1 MRIGRLH
8 VITDVKM
15 QQHASHLELAQAAI
29 EGGAE
34 VVQLRDKEASA
45 LALLDTALEL
55 AALCRRKR
63 IHLIV
68 NDRADIAW
76 AADAHGVHLGN
87 QDLPLSAARR
97 LLGPDRILGASADNA
112 EETAR
117 LAREG
122 ADYAGIGP
130 IFSTTSKTDA
140 GPVLGIEGLVKA
152 VRASPIPLIAIGGIT
167 LSNLEEVVA
176 TGVHGVAL
184 LSAVSLSPNPA
195 SVVQKAR
202 AILDFK
208 RTP

>member
-1 MRIGRLH
+1 MKIGRLH

-15 QQHASHLELAQAAI
+15 QQRVSHLELAEAAI
-29 EGGAE
+29 EGGAD

-45 LALLDTALEL
+45 LALLETALEL
-55 AALCRRKR
+55 ASLCRRKR

-76 AADAHGVHLGN
+76 AADAHGVHLGD

-97 LLGPDRILGASADNA
+97 LLGPDRILGSSADNA
-112 EETAR
+112 EDATR
-117 LAREG
+117 LARDG

-140 GPVLGIEGLVKA
+140 GPELGIEGLVKA

-184 LSAVSLSPNPA
+184 LSAVSLSPHPA

-202 AILDFK
+202 AILDLK